1 MWIGLTL
8 VHDVFLKTL
17 SAYIANWW
25 AEVASCPEMV
35 FFPIELSEIAVIRF
49 PHIICRDLLQG
60 MNYVRNTVSRC
71 CWNKKVHMVFIRF
84 HVFYLSF
91 ALNVL
96 CSPEWHEQVIL
107 YRRQDFPPVFGC
119 EDQVV
124 VQNEF
129 LMIESQVF
137 LHCFNEIA
145 IVFCCWYYK
154 VWTTDWIR
162 MQE

>member
-60 MNYVRNTVSRC
+60 MNYVRNTVSRR

-84 HVFYLSF
+84 HVFYLPF

-107 YRRQDFPPVFGC
+107 YRRQDFPSVFVWLSKQKINPNQMEGFPLYT
-119 EDQVV
+119 
-124 VQNEF
+124 NKSPSWKF
-129 LMIESQVF
+129 GFHRLIE
-137 LHCFNEIA
+137 LCI
-145 IVFCCWYYK
+145 
-154 VWTTDWIR
+154 
-162 MQE
+162 